1 MLRRNNTN
9 ITQLENDPNV
19 VKVYHLIKNADLNLD
34 TLDDII
40 IDLIRIIQLVIK
52 YKNKGRYKKKI
63 LLSVLHLLVD
73 HSNKLTRDQKDIL
86 YVLINSVVPHTVD
99 LLISVSKNQIDI
111 GKGVKT
117 CKTCY
122 VM

>member
-111 GKGVKT
+111 GKDVKT